1 VSDAGPNDR
10 PPVTLLQAPVRLD
23 YTVTAGRHLS
33 AYLRALAERRI
44 VGGRCPACRKVY
56 LPTRGACP
64 TCGVPADEPVEVA
77 DHGAVTTFCV
87 IRIPFD
93 AAPFPP
99 PYIAIAV
106 LLDGADMPIFH
117 LLRGVAPEEAR
128 MGMRVRAVWVPD
140 DQLAPTLASI
150 RWFEP
155 SGEPDVPYETIASHL

>member
-1 VSDAGPNDR
+1 VSADDDV
-10 PPVTLLQAPVRLD
+10 VTLIKTPVRLE
-23 YTVTAGRHLS
+23 YTVTAGRQLS
-33 AYLRALAERRI
+33 RYLRALADKRI

-56 LPTRGACP
+56 LPPRGACP
-64 TCGVPADEPVEVA
+64 TCGVPAVEDTQVA
-77 DHGAVTTFCV
+77 DVGTVTTFCV

-99 PYIAIAV
+99 PYVAVAI

-117 LLRGVAPEEAR
+117 LLRGISPEVAR

-140 DQLAPTLASI
+140 AELSPTLSSI

-155 SGEPDVPYETIASHL
+155 TGEPDVAYQAIASHL